1 MRSTKTAAAK
11 VVALKTVVGPVK
23 TRAGC
28 GYLRPVQSELLP
40 LLDAAIRASF
50 AAGTE
55 ILAVY
60 GTDFTAE
67 QKADK
72 SPLTEAD
79 KRAHQVIA
87 QELSSTG
94 LPLVSEEGKTM
105 APAERQAWQRYW
117 LVDPLDGTKEFIKRN
132 GEFTVNIA
140 LIDPIPGPSPVG
152 KGELHIGA
160 EPGYQGDGRYTVA
173 HPMAYSKLRG
183 YGRDMRKD
191 PTPAEEALWRMLR
204 HDNLGVRF
212 RRQHIIDEH
221 IADFACLKKRLVIE
235 VDGGV
240 HADREEID
248 LNRTERLKTFGFE
261 VLRFTNEE
269 VLSGG
274 QRVFDIIKRLV
285 DARPDHTSD
294 LPFSL
299 APGPMQDLEE
309 EVPLPHR
316 GRAGDG
322 VTGTHTPIAGVLYVP
337 VKDTLYFAWQG
348 GGAYRVQ
355 QARNFMGKSAYEL
368 AALAERL
375 PVQHHRD
382 TFTIVASR
390 SHSTPET
397 EAFIKEKE
405 AQHGSVQ
412 LTSVGSALKICL
424 VAEGAADVYPR
435 YAPTME
441 WDTAAGH
448 AIALEAGRDITDLRT
463 GKSMRYNKNE
473 LVNNW
478 FIVQ

>member
-1 MRSTKTAAAK
+1 MTGVVVKASKGHYPQPFLISVAGKNVHKCMRNRKTPAAK
-11 VVALKTVVGPVK
+11 VVALKTVPGPVE
-23 TRAGC
+23 TRTGC

-79 KRAHQVIA
+79 KRAHRVIA
-87 QELSSTG
+87 QELASTG

-140 LIDPIPGPSPVG
+140 LIDGGAPIG
-152 KGELHIGA
+152 GA
-160 EPGYQGDGRYTVA
+160 
-173 HPMAYSKLRG
+173 
-183 YGRDMRKD
+183 
-191 PTPAEEALWRMLR
+191 
-204 HDNLGVRF
+204 
-212 RRQHIIDEH
+212 
-221 IADFACLKKRLVIE
+221 
-235 VDGGV
+235 
-240 HADREEID
+240 
-248 LNRTERLKTFGFE
+248 
-261 VLRFTNEE
+261 
-269 VLSGG
+269 
-274 QRVFDIIKRLV
+274 
-285 DARPDHTSD
+285 
-294 LPFSL
+294 
-299 APGPMQDLEE
+299 
-309 EVPLPHR
+309 
-316 GRAGDG
+316 
-322 VTGTHTPIAGVLYVP
+322 LYVP
-337 VKDTLYFAWQG
+337 VKDTLYFAWRG

-355 QARNFMGKSAYEL
+355 QARNFAGKSAYEL

-375 PVQHHRD
+375 PLQHQRD

-397 EAFIKEKE
+397 EAFIRAKE
-405 AQHGSVQ
+405 AEHGSVR

-448 AIALEAGRDITDLRT
+448 AIALEAGRDITDVST
-463 GKSMRYNKNE
+463 GTSMRYNKNE

-478 FIVQ
+478 FIVE

>member
-1 MRSTKTAAAK
+1 MLTEQDKVWPEPEGLWHDLITAHRSPCHFSTALEVTKRMELAPVPTGAGVVVKASKGHYPQPFLISVAGKNVHKCMRSAKTPAAK
-11 VVALKTVVGPVK
+11 VVALKTVLGPVK
-23 TRAGC
+23 TRTGC

-55 ILAVY
+55 ILAIY
-60 GTDFTAE
+60 GTDFTTE

-140 LIDPIPGPSPVG
+140 LIDRGAPIG
-152 KGELHIGA
+152 GA
-160 EPGYQGDGRYTVA
+160 
-173 HPMAYSKLRG
+173 
-183 YGRDMRKD
+183 
-191 PTPAEEALWRMLR
+191 
-204 HDNLGVRF
+204 
-212 RRQHIIDEH
+212 
-221 IADFACLKKRLVIE
+221 
-235 VDGGV
+235 
-240 HADREEID
+240 
-248 LNRTERLKTFGFE
+248 
-261 VLRFTNEE
+261 
-269 VLSGG
+269 
-274 QRVFDIIKRLV
+274 
-285 DARPDHTSD
+285 
-294 LPFSL
+294 
-299 APGPMQDLEE
+299 
-309 EVPLPHR
+309 
-316 GRAGDG
+316 
-322 VTGTHTPIAGVLYVP
+322 LYVP

-375 PVQHHRD
+375 PVQHQRN

-448 AIALEAGRDITDLRT
+448 AIALEAGRDITDVST